1 MKRRLRLSHVIIP
14 LVISVLLVPSGVW
27 LGTSPGPEAQDKK
40 EELAPFVPSPQRVV
54 DTMLRMAEVKK
65 DDVLYD
71 LGSGDGRIVITAA
84 KRYGARA
91 IGFEIDEGLIAES
104 RENARREGVAHLV
117 EFRKQDAMTVDL
129 SPATVVT
136 LYLLPESNM
145 ALRPRIL
152 SQLRPGARVVSH
164 DYDMEDWPPVRVEKV
179 PERDQVHEVH
189 TIYLW
194 RIGATRPPAR

>member
-1 MKRRLRLSHVIIP
+1 MRPRLGLSRVVIL
-14 LVISVLLVPSGVW
+14 LVISVLLVPPGVW
-27 LGTSPGPEAQDKK
+27 LGAATAQVK

-54 DTMLRMAEVKK
+54 DTMLRMADVKK
-65 DDVLYD
+65 DDILYD

-91 IGFEIDEGLIAES
+91 VGFEIDDALIAES
-104 RENARREGVAHLV
+104 RENARKEGVSHLV
-117 EFRKQDAMTVDL
+117 EFRKRDAMTVDL

-152 SQLRPGARVVSH
+152 SQLRPDARVVSH
-164 DYDMEDWPPVRVEKV
+164 DYHMGDWPPVRVEEV
-179 PERDQVHEVH
+179 REPDRIHDVH

-194 RIGATRPPAR
+194 RIGATQPPK